1 MLVALHRI
9 VLRLGWCRPMAAV
22 LIAAGL
28 AGIAVSLFAAGGRYG
43 HLLEPMLVLTL
54 WGMMLFATLQL
65 FRQIPPPVLPHD
77 DFMTKLGTRILLALY
92 SLLALLVVLISIIL
106 VWMSFRLITLD

>member
-1 MLVALHRI
+1 MLVLLHRI
-9 VLRLGWCRPMAAV
+9 VLRLGWCRPVAAV

-28 AGIAVSLFAAGGRYG
+28 AGIVVSLFAGSGLYG
-43 HLLEPMLVLTL
+43 HLLEPTLVLTL

-77 DFMTKLGTRILLALY
+77 DFLTKLATRILLALY
-92 SLLALLVVLISIIL
+92 SLLALLVVLVTIVL
-106 VWMSFRLITLD
+106 VWMSFRLMTLA